1 MYADDLK
8 IFHRVS
14 SCGHAGELQSDLD
27 RLADW
32 SRTWRLKLNP
42 AKCSTITFSLKKCP
56 IASVYVLDG
65 TELTRCVEIRDLGV
79 ILDTKLTFAAHV
91 DVTVSKA
98 RRMLGLLI
106 RSMQQ
111 PSGLRRAH
119 IRYKPMLSV
128 FYAHVRSVLEY
139 GSVVWSGAALSHLKR
154 L

>member
-1 MYADDLK
+1 M
-8 IFHRVS
+8 
-14 SCGHAGELQSDLD
+14 
-27 RLADW
+27 
-32 SRTWRLKLNP
+32 
-42 AKCSTITFSLKKCP
+42 
-56 IASVYVLDG
+56 DG
-65 TELTRCVEIRDLGV
+65 TELARCVEIRDLGV

-91 DVTVSKA
+91 DATVSKA

-111 PSGLRRAH
+111 PSGLRRAD

-154 L
+154 LERVQHKFLIWLVCTSDKPCNDLGYPQLLAHFGVQSIRARFLQHDLMFLFIYLFI